1 VHQWLLVILID
12 KMLRHNNWASTT
24 CGKKA
29 SQLFW
34 RHFAQS
40 TRQQPAVESV
50 SRREYIAAS
59 LLYIRPRRILSNFRP
74 LPPRTSAINHAFRV
88 VGSHNHNRPP
98 PNFRNTF
105 GTTMLSE
112 ANWIY
117 EIHTTS
123 YVVACICGSSEM
135 NKYYS
140 TSGHRVPWEKNR
152 DLSCCCL
159 QQHQN
164 KCNTRCPDIWRN
176 RHGAIKLQLG
186 RSTWERNES
195 SVTIAEL
202 RFQAELIT
210 WRASNNQ
217 LTRQQTVHLK
227 W

>member
-1 VHQWLLVILID
+1 
-12 KMLRHNNWASTT
+12 MP
-24 CGKKA
+24 
-29 SQLFW
+29 F
-34 RHFAQS
+34 
-40 TRQQPAVESV
+40 
-50 SRREYIAAS
+50 AS
-59 LLYIRPRRILSNFRP
+59 LVLIITADRRQ
-74 LPPRTSAINHAFRV
+74 
-88 VGSHNHNRPP
+88 
-98 PNFRNTF
+98 TF
-105 GTTMLSE
+105 E
-112 ANWIY
+112 ALLAQLCYRKQTVCVRYWIY

-195 SVTIAEL
+195 SVTIVEL

-217 LTRQQTVHLK
+217 LNRQQTVHLK
-227 W
+227 R